1 MLRPRFIQHTTNLS
15 PTSQPKMQNNMSQQS
30 SSSSWRRPRACE
42 LGVVSGMAMARL
54 VCANAVSSVKNVS
67 AFMTSGFD
75 FVQETVDKVAV
86 RCWVDLKSR

>member
-1 MLRPRFIQHTTNLS
+1 M
-15 PTSQPKMQNNMSQQS
+15 
-30 SSSSWRRPRACE
+30 
-42 LGVVSGMAMARL
+42 GVVSGMAMARL

>member
-1 MLRPRFIQHTTNLS
+1 
-15 PTSQPKMQNNMSQQS
+15 
-30 SSSSWRRPRACE
+30 
-42 LGVVSGMAMARL
+42 MARL